1 MDLSVKNRQ
10 NMEFM
15 LEKILGKLKLIN
27 SEVVKPDNFHE
38 DQYDDLYALYQY
50 IMKRTNFSPSEVQ
63 ALAEE
68 LGKLRK

>member
-1 MDLSVKNRQ
+1 MDLSVKNWQ

-15 LEKILGKLKLIN
+15 LEKILEKLKLIN

-38 DQYDDLYALYQY
+38 DQYDDLYTLYQY